1 MQIEIGK
8 YYVNKTWRFL
18 LPCLRGHGDIFV
30 SKFNPVFK
38 LAVGIHDTLLDNSKK
53 SDGRSIYILCDKF
66 ANRIAFDEFLDWIKY
81 QDAYIADY
89 CPDSEIL
96 KSRKH
101 VIIIKIPELYNDAYD
116 HFLQGNYSLMYLKEE
131 LNLLFSNPGKKKE
144 YDILSREPKII
155 EEFVKEVNKEFK
167 TNAVIDDFK
176 NAELELPLKKTEEI
190 FNCLQDSDT
199 VFFNDKN
206 GKIWKTYL
214 EYQEKNNQVKIQ

>member
-53 SDGRSIYILCDKF
+53 SDGRSIYILCDKLG
-66 ANRIAFDEFLDWIKY
+66 NRPAFDEFLDWIKY
-81 QDAYIADY
+81 QDYYIADY

-101 VIIIKIPELYNDAYD
+101 VIVIAIPKVYNDAYD
-116 HFLQGNYSLMYLKEE
+116 NFLQGNYSLMYLEQDLK
-131 LNLLFSNPGKKKE
+131 LLFSSSTKQKE
-144 YDILSREPKII
+144 YDILSRNPKII
-155 EEFVKEVNKEFK
+155 EEFTKVVNKEFK

-199 VFFNDKN
+199 VFFNEELD
-206 GKIWKTYL
+206 KIWK
-214 EYQEKNNQVKIQ
+214 N

>member
-66 ANRIAFDEFLDWIKY
+66 TNRIAFDEFLDWIKY

-101 VIIIKIPELYNDAYD
+101 VIVISIPEVYNDAYD
-116 HFLQGNYSLMYLKEE
+116 NFLQGNYSLMYLEQDLK
-131 LNLLFSNPGKKKE
+131 LLFSSSTKQKE
-144 YDILSREPKII
+144 YDILSRNPKII
-155 EEFVKEVNKEFK
+155 EEFTKVVNKEFK

-190 FNCLQDSDT
+190 FNCLQDSDN
-199 VFFNDKN
+199 VFFNEELD
-206 GKIWKTYL
+206 KIWK
-214 EYQEKNNQVKIQ
+214 N

>member
-66 ANRIAFDEFLDWIKY
+66 TNRIAFDEFLDWIKY
-81 QDAYIADY
+81 QDSYIGDY

-101 VIIIKIPELYNDAYD
+101 VIVISIPEVYNDAYD
-116 HFLQGNYSLMYLKEE
+116 NFLQGNYSLMYLEQDLK
-131 LNLLFSNPGKKKE
+131 LLFSSSTKQKE
-144 YDILSREPKII
+144 YDILSRNPKII
-155 EEFVKEVNKEFK
+155 EEFTKVVNKEFK

-199 VFFNDKN
+199 VFFNEELD
-206 GKIWKTYL
+206 KIWK
-214 EYQEKNNQVKIQ
+214 N

>member
-1 MQIEIGK
+1 MHIEIGK

-53 SDGRSIYILCDKF
+53 AEGRSIYILCDKF
-66 ANRIAFDEFLDWIKY
+66 ADRIAFDEFLEWVKY

-101 VIIIKIPELYNDAYD
+101 VIIIKIPEVYNDAYD
-116 HFLQGNYSLMYLKEE
+116 HFLQGNYSLMYLEQEIK
-131 LNLLFSNPGKKKE
+131 LLFSNSTRQKE
-144 YDILSREPKII
+144 HDILSRNPKII
-155 EEFVKEVNKEFK
+155 DDFVKEVNNEFK
-167 TNAVIDDFK
+167 TNVKSHDFK
-176 NAELELPLKKTEEI
+176 NSELELPLKKTEEI
-190 FNCLQDSDT
+190 FNCCKDTDS
-199 VFFNDKN
+199 VFFNEKKDKV
-206 GKIWKTYL
+206 WQL
-214 EYQEKNNQVKIQ
+214 

>member
-1 MQIEIGK
+1 MHIEIGK

-38 LAVGIHDTLLDNSKK
+38 LAVAIHDTLLDNSKK
-53 SDGRSIYILCDKF
+53 AEGRSIYILCDKF
-66 ANRIAFDEFLDWIKY
+66 ANRPAFDEFLDWIKY
-81 QDAYIADY
+81 QDYYIANY

-101 VIIIKIPELYNDAYD
+101 VIVIAIPEVYNDAYD
-116 HFLQGNYSLMYLKEE
+116 NFLQGNYSLMYLEQDLK
-131 LNLLFSNPGKKKE
+131 LLFSNPGKKKE

-199 VFFNDKN
+199 VFFNEKIDK
-206 GKIWKTYL
+206 KWKT
-214 EYQEKNNQVKIQ
+214 

>member
-1 MQIEIGK
+1 MHIEIGK

-53 SDGRSIYILCDKF
+53 SEGRSIYILCDKF

-101 VIIIKIPELYNDAYD
+101 VIIIKIPEVYNDAYD
-116 HFLQGNYSLMYLKEE
+116 HFLKSNFSLMYLDEE
-131 LNLLFSNPGKKKE
+131 LKLLFSNPGKKKE

-167 TNAVIDDFK
+167 TNAIVDDFK

-190 FNCLQDSDT
+190 FNCLQDNDT
-199 VFFNDKN
+199 VFFNDKKD
-206 GKIWKTYL
+206 KIWQL
-214 EYQEKNNQVKIQ
+214 

>member
-1 MQIEIGK
+1 MHIEIGK

-101 VIIIKIPELYNDAYD
+101 VIIIKIPEVYNDAYD
-116 HFLQGNYSLMYLKEE
+116 HFLKGNFSLMYLDEE
-131 LNLLFSNPGKKKE
+131 LKLLFSNPGKKKE

-167 TNAVIDDFK
+167 TNAIVDDFK

-199 VFFNDKN
+199 VFFNEELD
-206 GKIWKTYL
+206 KIWK
-214 EYQEKNNQVKIQ
+214 N

>member
-53 SDGRSIYILCDKF
+53 AEGRSIYILCDKF

-101 VIIIKIPELYNDAYD
+101 VIIIKIPEVYNDAYD
-116 HFLQGNYSLMYLKEE
+116 NFLQGNYSLMYLEQDLK
-131 LNLLFSNPGKKKE
+131 LLFSSSTKQKE
-144 YDILSREPKII
+144 YDILSRNPKII
-155 EEFVKEVNKEFK
+155 EEFTKVVNKEFK

-176 NAELELPLKKTEEI
+176 NAELEIPLVKTEEI
-190 FNCLQDSDT
+190 FNCCRNNDN
-199 VFFNDKN
+199 VFFNNKIDKT
-206 GKIWKTYL
+206 W
-214 EYQEKNNQVKIQ
+214 Q

>member
-66 ANRIAFDEFLDWIKY
+66 TNRIAFDEFLDWIKY
-81 QDAYIADY
+81 QDSYIGDY

-101 VIIIKIPELYNDAYD
+101 VIVISIPEVYNDAYD
-116 HFLQGNYSLMYLKEE
+116 NFLQGNYSLMYLEQDLK
-131 LNLLFSNPGKKKE
+131 LLFSSSTKQKE
-144 YDILSREPKII
+144 YDILSRNPKII
-155 EEFVKEVNKEFK
+155 EEFTKVVNKEFK

-190 FNCLQDSDT
+190 FNCLHDNDN
-199 VFFNDKN
+199 VFFNEELD
-206 GKIWKTYL
+206 KIWK
-214 EYQEKNNQVKIQ
+214 N